1 MKKTYDA
8 SKISPIPGARAA
20 IVQASWHKE
29 HTDRMVAATSE
40 ILEAAQCEPTD
51 VFVVPGSYEIPLT
64 AKKIAKTG
72 KYDAIFVYGII
83 LKGETDHYDVIVQTC
98 IRELG
103 KVMYDFEVP
112 IIMEILPVHD
122 FEHALAR
129 TQGEGNKGIEAA
141 LAAIDLITLYRQID
155 AAKLVGSQV

>member
-1 MKKTYDA
+1 MKKSYDA
-8 SKISPIPGARAA
+8 SKIKPIPGAQVAV
-20 IVQASWHKE
+20 VQASWHKD
-29 HTDRMVAATSE
+29 HTDRMVEASRE
-40 ILEAAQCEPTD
+40 ILEQAQCSAVD

-64 AKKIAKTG
+64 AKKLAALG

-83 LKGETDHYDVIVQTC
+83 VKGETDHYDVIVQTC

-122 FEHALAR
+122 IEHAIAR
-129 TQGEGNKGIEAA
+129 TQGDHNKGIEAA
-141 LAAIDLITLYRQID
+141 LAAIDLIVLYRQIE
-155 AAKLVGSQV
+155 AGRAVRT

>member
-1 MKKTYDA
+1 MKITYDA

-29 HTDRMVAATSE
+29 LTDRMVAATKE
-40 ILEAAQCEPTD
+40 ILEAAQCNKID

-72 KYDAIFVYGII
+72 KYDVIFVYGII

-112 IIMEILPVHD
+112 VIMEILPVHD
-122 FEHALAR
+122 IEHALVR

-155 AAKLVGSQV
+155 AGHLVGSQV